1 MLGMPIVAV
10 HLFSDTATHLEMVVK
25 YLHHATHS
33 LLCMYSCCCLDY
45 FPGDCESCTT
55 SSGTYSK
62 QSSSQLHPSS
72 QDSSAPLA
80 PSLLHLPPEVL
91 LNILSYL
98 SPCELLSLSHLHSKL
113 NTLAFDGSLWQHIHP
128 VRWAQGHREFYQ
140 PLVSWGNVDS
150 EEGAYHDAVLEND
163 VIKELLSDGGKV
175 NANSA
180 KFR

>member
-1 MLGMPIVAV
+1 MCDFLHAEHWYVQYSLSTLTIHYYLG
-10 HLFSDTATHLEMVVK
+10 H
-25 YLHHATHS
+25 
-33 LLCMYSCCCLDY
+33 
-45 FPGDCESCTT
+45 FPGDFESCTT

-62 QSSSQLHPSS
+62 QSSTQLRPSL
-72 QDSSAPLA
+72 QDSSFLSA

-98 SPCELLSLSHLHSKL
+98 SPSELLSLSQLHSKL

-140 PLVSWGNVDS
+140 PLVSWGSVEMD
-150 EEGAYHDAVLEND
+150 EGACHDAVQENN